1 MLFVPLLFMAVLAP
15 KVWANSNL
23 TITDI
28 RVGTEIDKTRVS
40 FEMSYPVSLYV
51 EDRGDGV
58 FLVSGPEDTYWRV
71 PPQKKVEKGPLKSY
85 EIVSLDRGKGCLLRF
100 NPHTRLM
107 GSFGRQNNY
116 FLDLETKEPPPP
128 QPLPPPVVEEE
139 EPLDLPAPKPVAPTV
154 TLNQEMVVKSN
165 EINSIA
171 VLPKQDGAT
180 WIIINSDREEF
191 FEFQL
196 VDFTQEFHVYLPK
209 INWPTL
215 KTEVL
220 NSGIVRSYSVDESSD
235 KMSAI
240 RMQLRP
246 SQAVDVVDLFSAPNL
261 DGTFDFVVILANRRA
276 TPNEV
281 RRIAERRIY
290 MKKNMRPSSE
300 SFKFKLPVGYY
311 GEKKEEDMPPSK
323 NIPFSE
329 TNSPAPVAQDKPIE
343 EPLFDPIS

>member
-1 MLFVPLLFMAVLAP
+1 
-15 KVWANSNL
+15 
-23 TITDI
+23 
-28 RVGTEIDKTRVS
+28 
-40 FEMSYPVSLYV
+40 
-51 EDRGDGV
+51 
-58 FLVSGPEDTYWRV
+58 
-71 PPQKKVEKGPLKSY
+71 
-85 EIVSLDRGKGCLLRF
+85 
-100 NPHTRLM
+100 
-107 GSFGRQNNY
+107 
-116 FLDLETKEPPPP
+116 
-128 QPLPPPVVEEE
+128 
-139 EPLDLPAPKPVAPTV
+139 
-154 TLNQEMVVKSN
+154 
-165 EINSIA
+165 
-171 VLPKQDGAT
+171 
-180 WIIINSDREEF
+180 
-191 FEFQL
+191 
-196 VDFTQEFHVYLPK
+196 
-209 INWPTL
+209 
-215 KTEVL
+215 
-220 NSGIVRSYSVDESSD
+220 
-235 KMSAI
+235 MSAI